1 MAKRNNYYHRVFFFR
16 HLARFLQTIGV
27 CVVIYL
33 IWAGST
39 NTAVNLI
46 VLIFAGEF
54 LCERLSSFLTLIY
67 EKVFLSADEKESL
80 DKIYKALEPGLV
92 PFAIKAISM
101 SCWFLY
107 SVSMVW
113 LICSALFI

>member
-1 MAKRNNYYHRVFFFR
+1 MPSSILSGQA
-16 HLARFLQTIGV
+16 
-27 CVVIYL
+27 
-33 IWAGST
+33 T

-80 DKIYKALEPGLV
+80 DKIYQSLQPGLV
-92 PFAIKAISM
+92 PPVIKTIGM

-113 LICSALFI
+113 LVCSALFI

>member
-1 MAKRNNYYHRVFFFR
+1 MAKRNNYYHRVFFFH
-16 HLARFLQTIGV
+16 HLSRFLQTIGV
-27 CVVIYL
+27 CAVIYL

-80 DKIYKALEPGLV
+80 DKIYQSLEPGLM
-92 PFAIKAISM
+92 PPAIKKIGM
-101 SCWFLY
+101 SCRLLY
-107 SVSMVW
+107 SVWIV
-113 LICSALFI
+113 LFIYRALFA